1 MRGLYSKGKPLL
13 GSSGEAR
20 RMPYCPE
27 CRYEYRDGVTR
38 CADCDA
44 LLVEALPSRSDRML
58 RPLRLIELHCGPS
71 PEVRILEEA
80 LRQEGIPS
88 LVRPV
93 EPLVALVGKLVPAM
107 FSQLLI
113 AVEDYEEQRRVIDD
127 CLQFVGR

>member
-1 MRGLYSKGKPLL
+1 
-13 GSSGEAR
+13 
-20 RMPYCPE
+20 
-27 CRYEYRDGVTR
+27 
-38 CADCDA
+38 
-44 LLVEALPSRSDRML
+44 ML
-58 RPLRLIELHCGPS
+58 RPLRLIELYCGSS